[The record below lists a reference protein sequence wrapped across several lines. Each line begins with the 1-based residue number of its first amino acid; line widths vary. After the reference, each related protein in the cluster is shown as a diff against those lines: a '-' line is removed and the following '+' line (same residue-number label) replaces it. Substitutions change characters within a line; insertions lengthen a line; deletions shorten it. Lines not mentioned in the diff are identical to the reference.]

1 MTGSA
6 SVLIDCVTWSSA
18 TDASGMTTCAD
29 TVVVVLGLWALFNA
43 MLLIQNVLALVTF
56 VRASTITGFLAL
68 LVANG
73 TGHIVHFVK
82 AKKGNGIS

>member
-6 SVLIDCVTWSSA
+6 SVLIDCVTCSSA
-18 TDASGMTTCAD
+18 TDASGMTTRAD

-43 MLLIQNVLALVTF
+43 MLLIQNVFALITF

-68 LVANG
+68 LVADG